1 MEGTKC
7 AKLLIRRWSDSD
19 DVGALTELLHRAYRK
34 HLEANLNFVAAT
46 QPPEHTSRRIARG
59 TCWIAEREQ
68 DIVGTAM
75 LEGPGDDDPDDPPLY
90 RDTSV
95 CVLSQFAVEPRMQG
109 TGIGKALLAKVESE
123 AIRLGAAT
131 LALDTSEKATDLIRM
146 YERWGFRFV
155 AFHQWG
161 GNVNYR
167 SVVMSKSLVP
177 PLQE

>member
-1 MEGTKC
+1 MESTKC
-7 AKLLIRRWSDSD
+7 ATLLIRRWAESD
-19 DVGALTELLHRAYRK
+19 DVGALTDLLHRAYRK

-59 TCWIAEREQ
+59 SCWLAERDQ
-68 DIVGTAM
+68 AVVGTVM

-90 RDTSV
+90 RQPCV
-95 CVLSQFAVEPRMQG
+95 CVLSQFAVEPRLQG
-109 TGIGKALLAKVESE
+109 LGIGRALLAKIESE
-123 AIRLGAAT
+123 AIRLGADT

-146 YERWGFRFV
+146 YERWGFRIV

-167 SVVMSKSLVP
+167 SVVMSKTLVP
-177 PLQE
+177 SEQE